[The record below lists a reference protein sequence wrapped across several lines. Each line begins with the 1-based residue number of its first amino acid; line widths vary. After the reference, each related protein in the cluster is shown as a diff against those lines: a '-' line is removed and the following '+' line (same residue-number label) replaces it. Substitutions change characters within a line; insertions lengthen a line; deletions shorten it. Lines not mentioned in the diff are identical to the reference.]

1 MHCKAEEAAQLLRA
15 QLRSSG
21 PGPRINSPSQGGDDM
36 QLPLLRGRLLD
47 GAKALAR
54 DAETAKA
61 AAEREALQLRQV
73 LTDERWKAAAQ
84 ASVLKAEVEAL
95 AGQLAQRAVLYAA
108 QERRWK
114 ADERDMGRINMS
126 AVRSSSKVL
135 QPCR

>member
-1 MHCKAEEAAQLLRA
+1 
-15 QLRSSG
+15 
-21 PGPRINSPSQGGDDM
+21 M